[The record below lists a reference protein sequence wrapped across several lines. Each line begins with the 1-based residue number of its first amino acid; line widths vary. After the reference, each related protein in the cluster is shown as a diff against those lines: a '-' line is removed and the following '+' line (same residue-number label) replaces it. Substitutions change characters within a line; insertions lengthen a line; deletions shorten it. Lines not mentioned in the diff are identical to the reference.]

1 MKLLRQSRGVL
12 ALVVILMLVLVAVPI
27 PTAQAQQRIL
37 YFPQTGHY
45 LRGAF
50 LSYWER
56 EGGVLIFGYPITE
69 EYIRS
74 ADGRLVQY
82 FERARFELVVE
93 APGRA
98 RVELG
103 LLGREY
109 LSARGLSFPPVPPVR
124 STAAVRYF
132 PETGH
137 TIRGAF
143 KHFWERRG
151 ALPIF
156 GYPLSEE
163 ILETLPN
170 GVTRTVQ
177 YFERA
182 RFELRG
188 SQVDLGLLG
197 TFLAPCQLR
206 AGLPPNA
213 PPAGPLPEG
222 DSAPCEPLAPAVT
235 VGLAYPDPADRGQ
248 LMGFEARG
256 YQPNETVS
264 LWFNLPNGTVRP
276 LPYQATAAGDGVV
289 LIGFRTEAGDPPG
302 RWSIVGQGLSSGHQV
317 IAFFTIR

>member
-1 MKLLRQSRGVL
+1 MKQVRLSRGLL
-12 ALVVILMLVLVAVPI
+12 ALLLIVMLVLTVLPAS
-27 PTAQAQQRIL
+27 TARAQQRIF

-56 EGGVLIFGYPITE
+56 EGGLPIFGYPITE

-93 APGRA
+93 GPDRA
-98 RVELG
+98 RVEIG
-103 LLGREY
+103 LIGREY
-109 LSARGLSFPPVPPVR
+109 LNARRLFFQPVAPVR
-124 STAAVRYF
+124 NTATVRYF

-143 KHFWERRG
+143 KNFWERRG
-151 ALPIF
+151 DLPIF

-163 ILETLPN
+163 VRETLED
-170 GVTRTVQ
+170 GSVRTVQ

-182 RFELRG
+182 RFELHGRN
-188 SQVDLGLLG
+188 VELGLLG
-197 TFLAPCQLR
+197 TFLAPCALR

-222 DSAPCEPLAPAVT
+222 DPTPCVPIGPSVN
-235 VGLAYPDPADRGQ
+235 VGLAYPDPANRGQ
-248 LMGFEARG
+248 VMGFEARG
-256 YQPNETVS
+256 YLPNETVS

-276 LPYQATAAGDGVV
+276 LPYQAIAAGDGVV

-302 RWSIVGQGLSSGHQV
+302 RWSIVGQGVTSGHQV